1 MAGEAPLIIGG
12 AGTAGEVTLLL
23 RKSKVPSWHVLR
35 PEGVHFSPAE
45 ELASLDGMK
54 GGRESGL

>member
-1 MAGEAPLIIGG
+1 MIIGG
-12 AGTAGEVTLLL
+12 AGTAGEVTLLF